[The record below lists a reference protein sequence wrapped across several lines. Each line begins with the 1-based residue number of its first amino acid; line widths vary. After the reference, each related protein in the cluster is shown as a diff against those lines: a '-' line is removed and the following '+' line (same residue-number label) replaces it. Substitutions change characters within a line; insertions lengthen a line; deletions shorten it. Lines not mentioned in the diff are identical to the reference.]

1 MPLTRYG
8 SVYAIE
14 IYTFFPKV
22 YILTCQLLAAGR
34 PWVFVYDKRKVII
47 MNSKT
52 QELTYGAM
60 IVAIFGVLLLVNRQT
75 GGFFEGFFMF
85 VFPIPMVAFSAKYG
99 WKDSLPVFVCTVLL
113 AFLFGTFTAVFYAI
127 SMSFIG
133 MVYGSCIK
141 AEKDMNRTL
150 LLVLFLSAAAE
161 LICSV
166 ALASLFGI
174 DINADIQLMQESM
187 NQMFAQ
193 AGVNVAEG
201 IFTYDYLRRIYIIS
215 IGVMGAAEGLIV
227 FYLSLAILRKLRYP
241 IKKPMPLTSYYPSR
255 ISGYI
260 ALALVAVYIT
270 SMVKPFENEI
280 VQNVLQSAGICG
292 VIYLV
297 FFGYIALLMVCRV
310 YLRLPRALG
319 MILSL
324 FLTMSITY
332 IPILMGYLYIAGGLH
347 EAIDARL
354 RGN

>member
-1 MPLTRYG
+1 
-8 SVYAIE
+8 
-14 IYTFFPKV
+14 
-22 YILTCQLLAAGR
+22 
-34 PWVFVYDKRKVII
+34 
-47 MNSKT
+47 MNTKT

-85 VFPIPMVAFSAKYG
+85 VFPIPMVAFSARYG
-99 WKDSLPVFVCTVLL
+99 WKDSLPVFVCTVLI
-113 AFLFGTFTAVFYAI
+113 AFLFGTFTAIFYAI

-166 ALASLFGI
+166 ALASLSGI
-174 DINADIQLMQESM
+174 DINADIMAMQEGM

-193 AGVNVAEG
+193 AGVSVAEG
-201 IFTYDYLRRIYIIS
+201 ILSYDYLRRIYIIS
-215 IGVMGAAEGLIV
+215 MGVLGAAEGLIV
-227 FYLSLAILRKLRYP
+227 YYLSLAILRKLRYP
-241 IKKPMPLTSYYPSR
+241 IRKPLPLTSYYPSR

-260 ALALVAVYIT
+260 ALALVGVYIIT
-270 SMVKPFENEI
+270 MTKPFENEI
-280 VQNVLQSAGICG
+280 AQNVLQSAGICG

-310 YLRLPRALG
+310 YLRLPRVLG

-324 FLTMSITY
+324 FLTLSITY
-332 IPILMGYLYIAGGLH
+332 IPILMGYFYISGNLH
-347 EAIDARL
+347 EAIEARL
-354 RGN
+354 SNMPQNMSK

>member
-1 MPLTRYG
+1 
-8 SVYAIE
+8 
-14 IYTFFPKV
+14 
-22 YILTCQLLAAGR
+22 
-34 PWVFVYDKRKVII
+34 
-47 MNSKT
+47 
-52 QELTYGAM
+52 M
-60 IVAIFGVLLLVNRQT
+60 IVAIFGVLLLINRQT
-75 GGFFEGFFMF
+75 GGMFEGFFMF
-85 VFPIPMVAFSAKYG
+85 IFPIPMVAFSARYG
-99 WKDSLPVFVCTVLL
+99 WKDSLAVFVCTVLI
-113 AFLFGTFTAVFYAI
+113 AFFFGTFTGIFYAV

-133 MVYGSCIK
+133 MVYGSCIYSQR
-141 AEKDMNRTL
+141 DMNRTL
-150 LLVLFLSAAAE
+150 ILIMILSAAAE
-161 LICSV
+161 LLCTV
-166 ALASLFGI
+166 ALAAVAGFDL
-174 DINADIQLMQESM
+174 NADIMAMQDAM
-187 NQMFAQ
+187 NQVFEQ
-193 AGVNVAEG
+193 AGVDVTSG
-201 IFTYDYLRRIYIIS
+201 ILTYDYLRRIYIIS

-260 ALALVAVYIT
+260 ALALAAVYIT
-270 SMVKPFENEI
+270 SMVRPFENEI

-354 RGN
+354 SNMPHNWSK